1 MKKEKILFT
10 TEIDYNL
17 VKNDLE
23 YFLEDYNLPENLT
36 FKEVKENHREDMQD
50 FIDTYIEDSFTNLK
64 YNLEILSRELPNS
77 VVEMA
82 DLGLWNGRYYGIR
95 EIELEDIMYDKDYGI
110 REIELEDIMYDK
122 DYFILYL
129 NKDLELKNHHHDGTN
144 YFTFRVFR
152 SHITS
157 EQKEN
162 FIVKYEEGK
171 LTKSTINYYTE
182 SLKKYIEKVWGI

>member
-23 YFLEDYNLPENLT
+23 YFL
-36 FKEVKENHREDMQD
+36 
-50 FIDTYIEDSFTNLK
+50 DTYIEDSFMNLK

-77 VVEMA
+77 LVEMA
-82 DLGLWNGRYYGIR
+82 DLGLRNGRY
-95 EIELEDIMYDKDYGI
+95 YGI

-129 NKDLELKNHHHDGTN
+129 NKDLELKNHHHYGTN
-144 YFTFRVFR
+144 YYTFRVFR

>member
-23 YFLEDYNLPENLT
+23 YFLEVYNLPENLT

-50 FIDTYIEDSFTNLK
+50 FIDTYIEDSFMNLK

-82 DLGLWNGRYYGIR
+82 DLGLWNGRYNGIR
-95 EIELEDIMYDKDYGI
+95 EIEI
-110 REIELEDIMYDK
+110 EDIMYDK

-129 NKDLELKNHHHDGTN
+129 NKDVELKNHHHDGTN
-144 YFTFRVFR
+144 YSTFRVFR

-162 FIVKYEEGK
+162 FIVKYEGGK

>member
-23 YFLEDYNLPENLT
+23 YFL
-36 FKEVKENHREDMQD
+36 
-50 FIDTYIEDSFTNLK
+50 DTYIEDSFMNLK

-77 VVEMA
+77 LVEMA
-82 DLGLWNGRYYGIR
+82 DLGLRNGRY
-95 EIELEDIMYDKDYGI
+95 YGI